1 MGNTLLRMDHA
12 AVADEL
18 YANDRLIGHTQ
29 HKSEIVGEV
38 EIISRSRFGRARF
51 TKTTK
56 QHNELLIGGA
66 NFFSEKANNMRST
79 FAPVPI
85 DVELGIHK
93 NEDIEATVDTLKAE
107 YICGMTIGIDGCVNT
122 YNTVKPVLTHSRV
135 VPGMIPFRKMKLEE
149 EVLLDEET
157 RAKYFLRVVDNAGY
171 VSYYGKRFDSVP
183 VIYNLFEDGTAIPSN
198 IATVAEPKAMKHYTQ
213 YLLTVEG
220 VDVREYF
227 KILDRSTANSKISSA
242 GLVAGYVGTGSD
254 GLEEFYDVRQI
265 TTLNFESQ
273 ALKDSESMLTFIYRM
288 NIR

>member
-1 MGNTLLRMDHA
+1 MLRSVSVSDHA
-12 AVADEL
+12 AFTDDL
-18 YANDRLIGHTQ
+18 LINGNPVQ
-29 HKSEIVGEV
+29 RAAHKSEIVGEV
-38 EIISRSRFGRARF
+38 EILSHTRMGKARF

-56 QHNELLIGGA
+56 RQNELLLGGA

-79 FAPVPI
+79 FTPVPI

-93 NEDIEATVDTLKAE
+93 NEEVELTVDTLKE
-107 YICGMTIGIDGCVNT
+107 KVICGMTIGIDGCVNT

-171 VSYYGKRFDSVP
+171 VSYYGKKFDSVP
-183 VIYNLFEDGTAIPSN
+183 VIYNIFEDGTEVPSS
-198 IATVAEPKAMKHYTQ
+198 ISTVAEPKAIKHYTQ

-242 GLVAGYVGTGSD
+242 GLIAGYAGTGSD
-254 GLEEFYDVRQI
+254 GLEEYFDVTQI